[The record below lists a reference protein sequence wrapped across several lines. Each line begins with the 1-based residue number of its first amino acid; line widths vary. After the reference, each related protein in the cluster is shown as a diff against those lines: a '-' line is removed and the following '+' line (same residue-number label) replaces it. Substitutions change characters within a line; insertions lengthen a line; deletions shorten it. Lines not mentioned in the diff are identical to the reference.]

1 MLNFTPDSTDTTL
14 CSSSDHL
21 IDDYNSLPRLDL
33 NSSVSSIPHL
43 TNSDVDLHMPSDVN
57 FNYYSS
63 SDFRNNQE
71 ISDYLSENAFS
82 FLHCNIRSLSAN
94 KNNLKHLLY
103 ELKCSFTLIALT
115 ETKLA
120 VANDSLSNLNLHG
133 YQFLSQ
139 PSLSNAGGVGF
150 YVRDN
155 YNFSV
160 RSDLSITESGFEAL
174 WIEVENNTQS
184 NSLCGVIYRHP
195 HCNIDSFMEYL
206 NSSIEKTHREN
217 KVYILMGDFNLD
229 LLKFESHKDIDNFLN
244 AMLTT
249 NFQPQIIQ
257 PTRLTEHSAT
267 LIDNIFLNTNREM
280 FSISGNIIYDLTD
293 HLPNFLITSNYT
305 CLPNNIKMYKRDF
318 TNFHES
324 AVIEERQSV
333 KWEEIVPPS
342 SCRDPN
348 YLFDSLYT
356 KLSEIIDTHAPV
368 KQISRGELKLRSKPW
383 ITPAIRRSILIKNKF
398 YKKFLKTRS
407 SYYHSKFKYYRNK
420 LNHLIKISRK
430 KYYNEYFSSCQGNP
444 KKLWTGIKRIVNRKS
459 KCK

>member
-1 MLNFTPDSTDTTL
+1 M
-14 CSSSDHL
+14 
-21 IDDYNSLPRLDL
+21 
-33 NSSVSSIPHL
+33 
-43 TNSDVDLHMPSDVN
+43 DLHLPSDVN

-71 ISDYLSENAFS
+71 ISDCLSENAFS

-103 ELKCSFTLIALT
+103 ELNCSFTLIALT

-133 YQFLSQ
+133 YRFLSQ

-174 WIEVENNTQS
+174 WMEVENNTQS

-195 HCNIDSFMEYL
+195 HGNIDSFMEYL

-217 KVYILMGDFNLD
+217 KVCILMGDFNLD
-229 LLKFESHKDIDNFLN
+229 LLKFESHKDTDNFLN

-257 PTRLTEHSAT
+257 PTRITEHSAT
-267 LIDNIFLNTNREM
+267 LIDNIF
-280 FSISGNIIYDLTD
+280 
-293 HLPNFLITSNYT
+293 
-305 CLPNNIKMYKRDF
+305 
-318 TNFHES
+318 
-324 AVIEERQSV
+324 
-333 KWEEIVPPS
+333 
-342 SCRDPN
+342 
-348 YLFDSLYT
+348 
-356 KLSEIIDTHAPV
+356 
-368 KQISRGELKLRSKPW
+368 
-383 ITPAIRRSILIKNKF
+383 
-398 YKKFLKTRS
+398 
-407 SYYHSKFKYYRNK
+407 
-420 LNHLIKISRK
+420 
-430 KYYNEYFSSCQGNP
+430 
-444 KKLWTGIKRIVNRKS
+444 
-459 KCK
+459 